1 MIEIKDDMMRLHHI
15 CMGGKLQWNPD
26 GAFKSL
32 PNTHIYVYRH
42 KQHESCASV
51 SLSVLQAS
59 NWCFERKW
67 EDPDNLQCDHAN
79 HHHLLPFFY
88 DNRFLKMHYT
98 KLDELN
104 DIEQKLENVPD
115 FNESEF
121 WHPMSYVN
129 NWDKNDWSKRLLV
142 GIKKTFEI
150 HTVHTAESSSF
161 KNYLRKLKV
170 AENLEK
176 CFIFRGYPDILLQK
190 KSAVVVSGQAAE
202 VADDIHP
209 NPPDSESSNDKDST
223 SIVENSW
230 QRNPLKGANRDLL
243 EKLGEMLTAQHK
255 ICGYFYDTWL
265 KLTTVFVGKM
275 MSH

>member
-1 MIEIKDDMMRLHHI
+1 
-15 CMGGKLQWNPD
+15 
-26 GAFKSL
+26 
-32 PNTHIYVYRH
+32 
-42 KQHESCASV
+42 
-51 SLSVLQAS
+51 
-59 NWCFERKW
+59 
-67 EDPDNLQCDHAN
+67 
-79 HHHLLPFFY
+79 
-88 DNRFLKMHYT
+88 MHYT
-98 KLDELN
+98 KLIKGESDVQLLLDELN

-129 NWDKNDWSKRLLV
+129 NWDENDWSKRLLV

-209 NPPDSESSNDKDST
+209 NPPDSESSNDEDST

-230 QRNPLKGANRDLL
+230 QRNPLKGANGDLP
-243 EKLGEMLTAQHK
+243 EKLGEMLTGLYILLISK
-255 ICGYFYDTWL
+255 ILRRIKKGKNIHLQCQVKGVLLDKAAANLLCTMSLDFQQSVSVPKIHITDYMGAP
-265 KLTTVFVGKM
+265 LTPQSLCYLIQQSIVQPPTEEAG
-275 MSH
+275 SGH